1 VSTEIP
7 TRTRDE
13 IIRNA
18 VDLFS
23 ENGYQNTS
31 LAEIAAAVGV
41 QKPSLYHYIDSK
53 EDLLYEI
60 NELLVEELLTGA
72 QTLLASAETPE
83 DRLRAYLRATMRLTA
98 RRQKEVTI
106 FLGERQFLKTQSKRW
121 REVAERRDSYERLFE
136 SILEDGI
143 ATGVFADLP
152 VNIAALGILGTVAN
166 AYRWYRESGPMTPD
180 EIADLFADI
189 VLHGISAP
197 APK

>member
-7 TRTRDE
+7 TRTRAE

-23 ENGYQNTS
+23 KNGYQNTS

-83 DRLRAYLRATMRLTA
+83 ERLRAYLRATMRLTA
-98 RRQKEVTI
+98 TRQKEVTI

-143 ATGVFADLP
+143 ATGVFTDVP

-166 AYRWYRESGPMTPD
+166 AYRWYRKSGPMTPD

-197 APK
+197 AQK